1 MPPSPQYLCSGV
13 TWRENTPFLALE
25 GPGGE
30 SEDLPLLPGARL
42 AYRIASPPD
51 VRYCLGHYRVHDAET
66 RTHFRCPAQAAAER
80 GYQCGQCFAR
90 DDLRFM
96 HDIHRSGI
104 APEGLKRYLDQRHWL
119 YVATFAGGA
128 TKVGTASDLRKRA
141 RLVEQ
146 GAVGARY
153 VATAEN
159 GRVVRILEDEVTL
172 SLGLQQAV
180 RSSAKA
186 AALCAPLSAERI
198 DVLNR
203 EHADA
208 TRTLLASGMDIGGF
222 TVVQETFLPPS
233 SWTAV
238 LTARRPQLYPGALN
252 TGEHG
257 FTIGPMIGSC
267 VLATLDGTAV
277 PFLADLSLLKG
288 RRIER
293 GSFTTA
299 IPAVQE
305 SLF

>member
-1 MPPSPQYLCSGV
+1 MPPAPQYLCSGV
-13 TWRENTPFLALE
+13 SWRENTPFLALE
-25 GPGGE
+25 DPDGASKDFPLQPGM
-30 SEDLPLLPGARL
+30 RL
-42 AYRIASPPD
+42 AYRIASPPG

-66 RTHFRCPAQAAAER
+66 RTHVRCALRAATER

-104 APEGLKRYLDQRHWL
+104 APEGLKRYLDQPHWL

-146 GAVGARY
+146 GAVAASY
-153 VATAEN
+153 VASAEN
-159 GRVVRILEDEVTL
+159 GRVVRILEDEVTRA
-172 SLGLQQAV
+172 LGLQQAV

-186 AALCAPLSAERI
+186 AALCVPLEAGQI
-198 DVLNR
+198 DVLNA

-208 TRTLLASGMDIGGF
+208 TRNLLANGMDIGGF
-222 TVVQETFLPPS
+222 TVVQETFVPPS
-233 SWTAV
+233 SWSAV
-238 LTARRPQLYPGALN
+238 LTVRPQPYPEPLDS
-252 TGEHG
+252 GEHG
-257 FTIGPMIGSC
+257 FAIGPMIGSC
-267 VLATLDGTAV
+267 VLAAIAGTTV

-288 RRIER
+288 RRIEP
-293 GSFTTA
+293 GNFTTGV
-299 IPAVQE
+299 PAVQE